1 MNNGKV
7 VTIKNIHFYQIGKN
21 QFVKGAN
28 AKLIKE

>member
-1 MNNGKV
+1 M
-7 VTIKNIHFYQIGKN
+7 TIKNIHFYQIGKN